1 MYIKEHV
8 INKIKAKT
16 FRTEIVVLII
26 FSSIPIKRT
35 DVYPCSK
42 TIKVEKDGIRVRER
56 IRIHQSDKP

>member
-1 MYIKEHV
+1 MFVKEHV

-42 TIKVEKDGIRVRER
+42 NYKSRKRWDQGQREN
-56 IRIHQSDKP
+56 